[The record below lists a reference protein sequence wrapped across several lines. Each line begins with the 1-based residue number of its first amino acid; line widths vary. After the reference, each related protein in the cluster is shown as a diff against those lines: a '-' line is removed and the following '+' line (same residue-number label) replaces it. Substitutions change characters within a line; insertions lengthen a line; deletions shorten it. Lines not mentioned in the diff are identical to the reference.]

1 MLAKGARP
9 IWVKDGATISKVLAL
24 EVIHT
29 LLSNNTKL
37 FEYSDEFGELLKQFV
52 CPLVV
57 EVLGDAEHHYNFPV
71 YVRTMNVLRSLIVN
85 HYKFLRIEME
95 SLFAS
100 LLLMLSDDFISPAQ
114 AGTVA
119 ILGTLKGEV
128 VKDTGPKADT
138 DTTQRVDKDLLD
150 TILPASVSDVVPST
164 DSSDNG
170 SSLRRRRGSSTSS
183 DTSIE
188 NTATLQSKPPS
199 WRHALALEVLMS
211 ITMDTNI
218 MHYVYKHYD
227 CVENAAN
234 LYSITLSRLSYFIA
248 SSIDG
253 VFSHLLKNDETYL
266 VTPKTAKAE
275 GEKS

>member
-1 MLAKGARP
+1 MAPAPVGLAGNCRHAYLLFQDFCLLAKGARP

-119 ILGTLKGEV
+119 SLGTLKGEV
-128 VKDTGPKADT
+128 VKDTRP
-138 DTTQRVDKDLLD
+138 
-150 TILPASVSDVVPST
+150 
-164 DSSDNG
+164 
-170 SSLRRRRGSSTSS
+170 
-183 DTSIE
+183 
-188 NTATLQSKPPS
+188 
-199 WRHALALEVLMS
+199 
-211 ITMDTNI
+211 
-218 MHYVYKHYD
+218 
-227 CVENAAN
+227 
-234 LYSITLSRLSYFIA
+234 RLIQ
-248 SSIDG
+248 IP
-253 VFSHLLKNDETYL
+253 HKELT
-266 VTPKTAKAE
+266 KTC
-275 GEKS
+275 